1 MRHNRIVPG
10 AILITLG
17 VIFLLR
23 SFGYIHIHWINIIH
37 LWPIFLLIAGI
48 NLIFAHNRSVWA
60 TFLKLTVVVV
70 GVCLLLFGN
79 FENRFSMWPGY
90 YHFHRST
97 GNNYDDDDFDDSDN
111 SDHIV
116 KIEGSSTFTEP
127 FHADARIGKL
137 NISGGGASYIL
148 TDTTNQLFEA
158 TTKEYG
164 SHYEYDHHNEDS
176 TYVFDFNMK
185 NNVRFHWSKGK
196 TNEAIFKLN
205 TVPVWDMDI
214 EAGAAKMNFDL
225 SKFKIRNVD
234 VSGGAA
240 SFQLKMGQP
249 LANTNLSVSTGAAEV
264 KISVPKNA
272 ACKIETDSGLSSNNF
287 EGFNKL
293 DDDTYETPG
302 FAGAKNKL
310 YIKLDGGVSD
320 FKVIRY

>member
-1 MRHNRIVPG
+1 MKHNRIVPG

-17 VIFLLR
+17 VIFLLH
-23 SFGYIHIHWINIIH
+23 SFGLIHIHWINIIH

-60 TFLKLTVVVV
+60 TFLKLVVVVV

-79 FENRFSMWPGY
+79 FGNGFNTWSGY
-90 YHFHRST
+90 YHFRHLTDR
-97 GNNYDDDDFDDSDN
+97 NDDDN
-111 SDHIV
+111 SDDNEHIV
-116 KIEGSSTFTEP
+116 KIEGSSIFTEP
-127 FHADARIGKL
+127 FHADAKIGKL
-137 NISGGGASYIL
+137 NISGGGVSYIL
-148 TDTTNQLFEA
+148 VDTTSQLFEA

-164 SHYEYDHHNEDS
+164 RHYEYSHHNQDS
-176 TYVFDFNMK
+176 TYVFDFNV
-185 NNVRFHWSKGK
+185 NSNARFHWGKGK
-196 TNEAIFKLN
+196 TNEAVFKLN
-205 TVPVWDMDI
+205 TAPLWDMDI
-214 EAGAAKMNFDL
+214 EAGAAKINFDL

-234 VSGGAA
+234 ISGGAA

-264 KISVPKNA
+264 RISVPKSA

-293 DDDTYETPG
+293 DDDSYETPG

-310 YIKLDGGVSD
+310 YIKFDGGVSD
-320 FKVIRY
+320 FKVVRY